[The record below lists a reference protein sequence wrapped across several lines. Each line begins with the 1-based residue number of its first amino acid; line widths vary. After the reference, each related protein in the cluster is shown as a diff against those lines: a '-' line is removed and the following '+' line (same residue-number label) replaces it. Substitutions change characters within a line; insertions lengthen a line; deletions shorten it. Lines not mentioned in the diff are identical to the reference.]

1 MSKRLVPISI
11 RRILIAVDG
20 SEHSSK
26 AVELGIECAKTWGAE
41 IGLIHVRTTHN
52 LPKGFEQ
59 YARLEHLPPADYLDK
74 LDEQLLAPA
83 EERAKA
89 EGVKKIDRISVE
101 GDPADEILKTAEAY
115 NVDLILIGNRGLG
128 KFSRAFL
135 GSVSTKVLN
144 HAKCTCIVVK

>member
-26 AVELGIECAKTWGAE
+26 AVELGIECAKNWAAE
-41 IGLIHVRTTHN
+41 IDLIHVRTTHN
-52 LPKGFEQ
+52 LPKGFEH
-59 YARLEHLPPADYLDK
+59 YAKLGHLPPDYLDK
-74 LDEQLLAPA
+74 LDEHLLRPA

-89 EGVKKIDRISVE
+89 EGVKKIYRISVE
-101 GDPADEILKTAEAY
+101 GDPADEILKRAEAY
-115 NVDLILIGNRGLG
+115 DADLIVMGTSGLG
-128 KFSRAFL
+128 TFSRAFL